1 MTIGNFFANHAHPS
15 LTIQNLN
22 VIVNENGAAIDF
34 KVNKTQLSYIPLVI
48 YNEDAT
54 GQRDDSIDS
63 DAEEAYR
70 YLYGLA
76 IEDGIITPNERL
88 MLEFTAENLNLSRA
102 QIDIIEARK

>member
-1 MTIGNFFANHAHPS
+1 MFIHLRMGSQNTEQFFLCQWFTMILCS
-15 LTIQNLN
+15 
-22 VIVNENGAAIDF
+22 IVNLSVFNIKIID
-34 KVNKTQLSYIPLVI
+34 LVLP
-48 YNEDAT
+48 
-54 GQRDDSIDS
+54 DDSIDS

-102 QIDIIEARK
+102 QIDIIEASK